1 MKSRVALL
9 LACFALPCAAAAQG
23 SAMAP
28 PPPVIAPQSATPP
41 APAAAPADATK
52 PGPAKAAAPAT
63 TPSGTAAPAPATAP
77 VSVANAATTAA
88 RSNGPP
94 EAGEPAVKHTVIE
107 GEATR
112 IDELSVRGVTQR
124 IVVTPKG
131 RGGSYEII
139 TGDGSRDLSFGANTS
154 RGAAGR
160 SVWRMLDF

>member
-1 MKSRVALL
+1 MKSRLALL
-9 LACFALPCAAAAQG
+9 LACLALPCAATAAG
-23 SAMAP
+23 SAPAP
-28 PPPVIAPQSATPP
+28 PPPAIAAQAETPSAPG
-41 APAAAPADATK
+41 AAPLDAVR
-52 PGPAKAAAPAT
+52 PMAA
-63 TPSGTAAPAPATAP
+63 TAAVPATAP
-77 VSVANAATTAA
+77 STPAAPSASRAPVPVANAATTVA
-88 RSNGPP
+88 RANAPT

-107 GEATR
+107 GDATR

-131 RGGSYEII
+131 RGSSYEII